1 MKKQRIY
8 ALAILLSSVMVGLV
22 INQSLI
28 LKNGISQSQ
37 KLFEDQMN
45 DVLGEVSEDLKL
57 FDYNPY
63 IDNLDDQATNNSDSI
78 RRDSL
83 VLTNLQAIFEYGIFL
98 KDERAIHAFELSPDS
113 TGNDRQT
120 LELMDA
126 LKDMSSKRI
135 AINRDLLDVLSTKT
149 KDIKRKPP
157 PVTDKVIK
165 DILDNRLSERSIYIN
180 YALETDIKRYGG
192 MTISSLIKDK
202 DESVFERLIF
212 KNELTGEYHGKL
224 AIKVTNRNQYIWYE
238 NLLFIITSV
247 GLILLI
253 SAGFVFS
260 VVIILRQRKLS
271 DLKTAFINNMT
282 HELKTPVATIGIAS
296 QMLNDKKVLEIPSK
310 VIQYSEIIKQENLRL
325 GRHIEKV
332 LQVAQLEQGS
342 VKLNMQK
349 VDMHDILKKL
359 KSSYML
365 RIEAAQG
372 SLTENLQAE
381 NSLVWGD
388 EQHLY
393 NVLSNIYDNAIKY
406 SKKELTI
413 KVSTKNYKNY
423 LELSIY
429 DNGIGMSSSA
439 QRHIFDTF
447 YRESSGNVHNVKGF
461 GLGLSYVKGMVERHK
476 GRISVR
482 SEQGQFSEFKLI
494 FPIKKDRE

>member
-8 ALAILLSSVMVGLV
+8 ALAILLSSVMIGLV

-28 LKNGISQSQ
+28 LKNGITQSQ

-57 FDYNPY
+57 FDYVPY
-63 IDNLDDQATNNSDSI
+63 IDNVINIDDNNSDSI

-98 KDERAIHAFELSPDS
+98 KDERAIHAFELSGDS
-113 TGNDRQT
+113 TQID
-120 LELMDA
+120 LETMDLMDA
-126 LKDMSSKRI
+126 LKSMSTRRI
-135 AINRDLLDVLSTKT
+135 AINKDLLEVLSTKT

-157 PVTDKVIK
+157 PVTENVIRN
-165 DILDNRLSERSIYIN
+165 ILDNRLSERSIYIS
-180 YALETDIKRYGG
+180 YDLESQIKRYGG
-192 MTISSLIKDK
+192 MRPSSLVKDK
-202 DESVFERLIF
+202 DESVFERLVF
-212 KNELTGEYHGKL
+212 KNELTGEYHGK
-224 AIKVTNRNQYIWYE
+224 ISVTVTNRNQYIWYE

-247 GLILLI
+247 ALILLI

-260 VVIILRQRKLS
+260 VVVILRQRKLS

-296 QMLNDKKVLEIPSK
+296 QMLNDDKVLEVPSK
-310 VIQYSEIIKQENLRL
+310 VIQYSEIIKEENLRL
-325 GRHIEKV
+325 GNHIEKV

-342 VKLNMQK
+342 IKLNMKK
-349 VDMHDILKKL
+349 VEMHDILAKL
-359 KSSYML
+359 KASYML
-365 RIEAAQG
+365 RIEAAEG
-372 SLTENLQAE
+372 SLQENLQADCC
-381 NSLVWGD
+381 SIWGD

-406 SKKELTI
+406 SREDLSIVVSTRNNENLFELT
-413 KVSTKNYKNY
+413 
-423 LELSIY
+423 IY
-429 DNGIGMSSSA
+429 DNGIGMSSSV

-482 SEQGQFSEFKLI
+482 SEEGQFSEFKLI
-494 FPIKKDRE
+494 FPLNKD